1 MWKTLQRAS
10 KRFYSLQEHQAKS
23 LMRELGV
30 AVQNGNAA
38 ATPAEAFS
46 LASLL
51 TGQLVLKAN
60 VQAGGRGK
68 GSLSSGL
75 KGGVHLTD
83 SAVEVRRLTEQ
94 MIGFNITTHQTPPN
108 GVPVHSVLVL
118 EAVDI
123 DQQLYLALLL
133 DRAYGGPVFV
143 ASKHGGVEIEET
155 AKNSPSS
162 IFAHPVPL
170 TSELSTEDATIVA
183 QGLGLEGSLKTQ
195 AIEQLKKLFKLFVS
209 KDATQVEIN
218 PWAITPTGRLVC
230 VDAKINIDD
239 SALFRQPDIK
249 AFKTE
254 AESSAEV
261 DAMEVRAEQAGL
273 SYVSL
278 DGSIGCLVNG
288 AGLAMATMDLV
299 KLNGGAPANFLDVGG
314 GANVKQVTEAFRILN
329 SHPKVKSVFVN
340 IFGGIMRCDILAEG
354 LITAA
359 RESKMTHPLVVR
371 LEGTNA
377 DLGRQLIKSAGSDWN
392 LHLAE
397 DQESAA
403 QLAIR
408 LAQ

>member
-1 MWKTLQRAS
+1 MWKTIARAS
-10 KRFYSLQEHQAKS
+10 KRFYSLQEAQAKS

-30 AVQNGNAA
+30 TVQKGRSA
-38 ATPAEAFS
+38 ATPAEAFDV
-46 LASLL
+46 ASSL
-51 TGQLVLKAN
+51 TGQLVVKAQ

-83 SAVEVRRLTEQ
+83 SAAEVRRLSEQ
-94 MIGFNITTHQTPPN
+94 MIGFNITTHQTLPG
-108 GVPVHSVLVL
+108 GVPVKSVLVL
-118 EAVDI
+118 EAIDI
-123 DQQLYLALLL
+123 DKQLYLALLL

-143 ASKHGGVEIEET
+143 ASRHGGVEIEDT
-155 AKNSPSS
+155 VKTDPSAV
-162 IFAHPVPL
+162 FVHPVPL
-170 TSELSTEDATIVA
+170 RPELLDEDASAVA
-183 QGLGLEGSLKTQ
+183 QGLGLEGDLKSQ
-195 AIEQLKKLFKLFVS
+195 AIEQLKRLYKLFVD

-218 PWAITPTGRLVC
+218 PWAITPTQKLVC

-254 AESSAEV
+254 AENSFEA
-261 DAMEVRAEQAGL
+261 DAMEVRAEKAGL

-299 KLNGGAPANFLDVGG
+299 KLHGGSPANFLDVGG

-329 SHPKVKSVFVN
+329 AHPKVKAVLVN
-340 IFGGIMRCDILAEG
+340 IFGGIMRCDVLAEG

-359 RESKMTHPLVVR
+359 REAKMQHPLVVR

-377 DLGRQLIKSAGSDWN
+377 DLGRQLIRQAGAGWN

-397 DQESAA
+397 DQETAA
-403 QLAIR
+403 QLAIQ
-408 LAQ
+408 LAK